1 MQHSMN
7 FDIKH
12 PIYSIMLELRRRNA
26 LRRLSKGLALLTDE
40 ELDDLLADAGI
51 QRKDLFTSFE
61 GNTPRRRLM
70 GRMLMHFGIDRK
82 RASQHHWG
90 DLVHAE
96 NRCARCLSMGR
107 CQRWFDAHNT
117 NIEPKTFC
125 PNAALFEYIRSVQA
139 QLAAAKAR
147 LYPYTPDLPN
157 SKAARVELAWNAVR
171 SHEEKP
177 FWRQ

>member
-1 MQHSMN
+1 MRNSMN

-12 PIYSIMLELRRRNA
+12 PIHSFMLELRRRNA
-26 LRRLSKGLALLTDE
+26 LRRLNKDFAQLTDK
-40 ELDDLLADAGI
+40 ELDDLLAEAGI
-51 QRKDLFTSFE
+51 QRKDLFTSFD

-70 GRMLMHFGIDRK
+70 GRMLMHFGIDRE

-90 DLVHAE
+90 HLVRAE
-96 NRCARCLSMGR
+96 SRCTRCLSVRR
-107 CQRWFDAHNT
+107 CQRWFEAHNT

-125 PNAALFEYIRSVQA
+125 PNAAVFENIRSAQA
-139 QLAAAKAR
+139 QFTAAKAR
-147 LYPYTPDLPN
+147 IYPYIPDSLD
-157 SKAARVELAWNAVR
+157 SKAVWVELAWKAVR